1 MFIPGWIPDLS
12 VPETIFTLGFRI
24 PLLGSEIHLL
34 PIIYTVSMILSMS
47 MTNAQNKSA
56 ANQNGTMKF
65 MTYGM
70 PIIFF
75 FILYSAP
82 SGLLLY
88 WTASNILSIIQQIY
102 TNKKVKNAP
111 VVEKKPEEKVP
122 EVVRKYQEKLKRIE
136 DEKAKAAKEAAKS
149 AKKNKK

>member
-1 MFIPGWIPDLS
+1 MDSRP
-12 VPETIFTLGFRI
+12 
-24 PLLGSEIHLL
+24 LL

>member
-1 MFIPGWIPDLS
+1 
-12 VPETIFTLGFRI
+12 
-24 PLLGSEIHLL
+24 
-34 PIIYTVSMILSMS
+34 MILSMS

-88 WTASNILSIIQQIY
+88 WTVSNILSIIQQIY

-111 VVEKKPEEKVP
+111 VVEKKAEEKVP
-122 EVVRKYQEKLKRIE
+122 EAVRKYQEKLKRIE
-136 DEKAKAAKEAAKS
+136 DEKAKAAKEAAKN